1 VRSGKIRT
9 IIRTKEFDNDLARL
23 IPSIKRA
30 DEFLAGAEIILA
42 RAPDE
47 GCQLDH
53 SSVWFVCGHTVD
65 TALYYTF
72 DDNFVYF
79 LSIEKTTLPEL

>member
-9 IIRTKEFDNDLARL
+9 IIRAKEFESDLARL

-30 DEFLAGAEIILA
+30 DEFLEGAEAILA

-47 GCQLDH
+47 GCHLEG

-72 DDNFVYF
+72 DDDFVYF
-79 LSIEKTTLPEL
+79 LSIGKTTLPEL